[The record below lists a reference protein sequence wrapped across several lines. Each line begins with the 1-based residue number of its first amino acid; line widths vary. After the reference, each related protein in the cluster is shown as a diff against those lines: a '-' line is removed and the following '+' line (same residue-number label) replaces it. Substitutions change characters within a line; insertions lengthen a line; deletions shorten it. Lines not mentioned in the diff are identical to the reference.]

1 MESMS
6 NHTPQPQQR
15 GRLNPHQPR
24 DKVAAGRE
32 RAFRLVPAAM
42 ALLMASVL
50 AACGGGGGSTSG
62 AAASTS
68 LPTGTSTAAGATTA
82 TAPGATG
89 TTTTG
94 STGTTTPP
102 ADTTPTPVQA
112 AQSSYGIGLPAG
124 GSSSGTAPLP
134 PGPVG
139 DPATLGQWS
148 AVYNWPQVAI
158 NLDLLPDGKI
168 LSYADDDDAD
178 YHRTG
183 KRGPGFSKAYVTD
196 IQPDSPPGG
205 SIYVPNN
212 TTDLFCSGDAYM
224 PDGRMLVA
232 GGHISDGVGSAD
244 ASIFDFHDY
253 SWTKVDSMNAGRWY
267 PTATSLPNGE
277 ILITGGLIDPTTVNQ
292 LPQVWKV
299 NGGWRDLPNAS
310 MEYAGYAPMH
320 VAPNGKVFMSTS
332 QTSRYI
338 DTAGNGNLITV
349 APHKYQR
356 PRDYGSSVVY
366 DDGKILVMGGD
377 GNGTDSTP
385 PTETAEII
393 NLNDANPAW
402 QWTSPMQYKRRQMN
416 ATLLADG
423 TVLATGGTS
432 TTGFNDAAQ
441 AVLPA
446 ELWDPA
452 TGKWTTMASMAVPRL
467 YHSTALLLPD
477 GRVLSA
483 GGGRPAPDNGTDNSN
498 VEFYS
503 PPYLFRGARPHLI
516 TAPVSVNFGDT
527 FSVQTTDAA
536 DIAKVTWVRLGVVT
550 HAFNM
555 NQRINVL
562 PFTVGK
568 STLNITAPSNR
579 NLTPPGHY
587 MLFLINSKGV
597 PSIAKIVQII

>member
-1 MESMS
+1 MPKY
-6 NHTPQPQQR
+6 HTTHTTR
-15 GRLNPHQPR
+15 T
-24 DKVAAGRE
+24 
-32 RAFRLVPAAM
+32 VPAASSLPPPRKGARKTSLA
-42 ALLMASVL
+42 ALSLIMLSML
-50 AACGGGGGSTSG
+50 AACGGGGGSSGTTAAAGSTTVPANILTSG
-62 AAASTS
+62 GSTT
-68 LPTGTSTAAGATTA
+68 PAPAG
-82 TAPGATG
+82 GAGTG
-89 TTTTG
+89 TTGTTG
-94 STGTTTPP
+94 TLGTPGTTTSPSQP
-102 ADTTPTPVQA
+102 AP
-112 AQSSYGIGLPAG
+112 SSYGIGLPAG
-124 GSSSGTAPLP
+124 SGSVDPTPLP
-134 PGPVG
+134 TGPTGSPG
-139 DPATLGQWS
+139 TLGQWS
-148 AVYNWPQVAI
+148 PVYNWPQVAI

-168 LSYADDDDAD
+168 LSYADDDNAD

-183 KRGPGFSKAYVTD
+183 ARGPGFSKAYVTD
-196 IQPDSPPGG
+196 IQPDAAPGA

-224 PDGRMLVA
+224 ADGRMLVA
-232 GGHISDGVGSAD
+232 GGHISDGVGSSD
-244 ASIFDFHDY
+244 TNIFDFHDY

-267 PTATSLPNGE
+267 PTATTLPNGE

-299 NGGWRDLPNAS
+299 DGGWRNLPNAS
-310 MEYAGYAPMH
+310 MEFAGYAPMH
-320 VAPNGKVFMSTS
+320 VAPNGKVFVSTS

-338 DTAGNGNLITV
+338 DTTGSGALTTV

-366 DDGKILVMGGD
+366 EDGKILVMGGD
-377 GNGTDSTP
+377 GNGSDTTP

-423 TVLATGGTS
+423 KVLATGGTS
-432 TTGFNDAAQ
+432 TLGFNDAAQ

-446 ELWDPA
+446 EMWDPA
-452 TGKWTTMASMAVPRL
+452 TGNWTTMASMAVPRL

-483 GGGRPAPDNGTDNSN
+483 GGGRPAPANGVDNSN
-498 VEFYS
+498 VEIYS
-503 PPYLFRGARPHLI
+503 PPYLFQGTRPHLVS
-516 TAPVSVNFGDT
+516 APASINYGASFTVNT
-527 FSVQTTDAA
+527 PDAS
-536 DIAKVTWVRLGVVT
+536 DVVKVTWVRLGVVT

-555 NQRINVL
+555 NQRINRL
-562 PFTVGK
+562 AFTVGD
-568 STLNITAPSNR
+568 SILTITAPANR

>member
-1 MESMS
+1 MS
-6 NHTPQPQQR
+6 NYRVQTCKPGCRLAATPT
-15 GRLNPHQPR
+15 
-24 DKVAAGRE
+24 
-32 RAFRLVPAAM
+32 RAIRLVPAALSLM
-42 ALLMASVL
+42 MISALS
-50 AACGGGGGSTSG
+50 ACGGGGTAPAIG
-62 AAASTS
+62 AASTS
-68 LPTGTSTAAGATTA
+68 VTASGASGASTG
-82 TAPGATG
+82 TAPGSVTG
-89 TTTTG
+89 
-94 STGTTTPP
+94 TTPP
-102 ADTTPTPVQA
+102 ASNGTSSTATPPAGTTTTPVQA

-124 GSSSGTAPLP
+124 GSGTDTTPLP

-148 AVYNWPQVAI
+148 SVYNWPQVAI

-196 IQPDSPPGG
+196 IQPDSPPGA
-205 SIYVPNN
+205 STYVPNN

-244 ASIFDFHDY
+244 ASIFDFRDY

-320 VAPNGKVFMSTS
+320 VAPNGKVFVSTS

-338 DTAGNGNLITV
+338 DTAGDGNLVTV
-349 APHKYQR
+349 APHRYQR

-393 NLNDANPAW
+393 DLSAANPTW

-432 TTGFNDAAQ
+432 TTGFNDASQ
-441 AVLPA
+441 AVMPA

-452 TGKWTTMASMAVPRL
+452 TGKWTTLASMAVPRM

-483 GGGRPAPDNGTDNSN
+483 GGGRPAPDHGTDNAN
-498 VEFYS
+498 VEIYS
-503 PPYLFRGARPHLI
+503 PPYLFHGARPHLI
-516 TAPVSVNFGDT
+516 SAPVSVNFGDT
-527 FSVQTTDAA
+527 FTVQTTDAI
-536 DIAKVTWVRLGVVT
+536 DISKVTLVRLGVVT

-555 NQRINVL
+555 NQRINRL

-568 STLNITAPSNR
+568 SVLNITAPSNR